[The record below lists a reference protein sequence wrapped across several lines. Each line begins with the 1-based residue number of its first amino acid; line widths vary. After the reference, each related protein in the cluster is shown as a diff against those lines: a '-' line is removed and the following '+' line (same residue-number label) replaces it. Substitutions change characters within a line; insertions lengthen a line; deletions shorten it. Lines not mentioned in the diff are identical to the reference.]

1 MDEFGSVRTLVRAL
15 AQFHG
20 RGRYFAVSIA
30 TSNSARVA
38 YGWRVFE
45 AMLGGVYLG
54 PVIEIFSGRRH
65 IGTFVLTLT

>member
-1 MDEFGSVRTLVRAL
+1 MVAADTSLL
-15 AQFHG
+15 L
-20 RGRYFAVSIA
+20 IA

-45 AMLGGVYLG
+45 GMLGGVYLG

-65 IGTFVLTLT
+65 IGTCVLTLT

>member
-1 MDEFGSVRTLVRAL
+1 MSSVAFELWYEPSPSSMAAADTSLL
-15 AQFHG
+15 L
-20 RGRYFAVSIA
+20 IA

-65 IGTFVLTLT
+65 IGTCVLTLT

>member
-1 MDEFGSVRTLVRAL
+1 MSSVAFELWYELSPSSMVAADTSLL
-15 AQFHG
+15 L
-20 RGRYFAVSIA
+20 IA

-45 AMLGGVYLG
+45 GMLGGVYLG

-65 IGTFVLTLT
+65 IGTCVLTLT